1 MKKEDPKLQGLC
13 KECTHRN
20 SCQDAKRHL
29 EMIGCSQYKH
39 WRKGT
44 KTINFV
50 DKTHVQFE
58 KGEII

>member
-20 SCQDAKRHL
+20 SCQDAKRYL

-39 WRKGT
+39 WRKEALG
-44 KTINFV
+44 KVKRMGISY
-50 DKTHVQFE
+50 
-58 KGEII
+58 KGKNRT

>member
-20 SCQDAKRHL
+20 SCQDAKRYL

-39 WRKGT
+39 WRKET
-44 KTINFV
+44 KKTINFV
-50 DKTHVQFE
+50 DKSHDLLK
-58 KGEII
+58 KGEI